1 MAANISGH
9 APQALS
15 DKKFTL
21 RPEGDPIV
29 TLESLRF

>member
-21 RPEGDPIV
+21 RPDPIV